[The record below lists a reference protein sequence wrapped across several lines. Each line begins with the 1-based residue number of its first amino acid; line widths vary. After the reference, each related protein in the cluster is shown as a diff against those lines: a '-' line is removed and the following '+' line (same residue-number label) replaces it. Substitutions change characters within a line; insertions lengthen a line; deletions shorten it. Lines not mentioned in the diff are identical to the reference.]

1 MADLYCV
8 FGNPIAHSKSPAIHA
23 QFAAQTGHDLIY
35 EARLAPVGGFAAA
48 VAELI
53 AQGSKGANVTVPFK
67 EDAYR
72 LATRLTDRA
81 RRAGAVNTLMI
92 EAGGI
97 VGDNTDGAGLVQDVT
112 LNLGVPLAGK
122 RVLLLGAGGAVRGV
136 MAPIL
141 QCQPASLCLANR
153 SPEKAQ
159 ALARHFAD
167 LAPVQASAF
176 EELAGQSFDVVI
188 NGTSASLGGE
198 TLPLPDG
205 VFAPACLAYDMMY
218 GKGDTPFMAQARA
231 AGASRAADGLGMLVG
246 QAAEAFALWRGVR
259 PDTGPVLAQLRAALA
274 S

>member
-141 QCQPASLCLANR
+141 QCQPASLHLANR

-205 VFAPACLAYDMMY
+205 VFAPDCLAYDMMY

-231 AGASRAADGLGMLVG
+231 AGASRVADGLGMLVG